1 MTEHLAVVERLEG
14 GVFIRM
20 NRAEKRNAVNDA
32 LAAAVI
38 RALDDA
44 EADPDVRV
52 IVLTGMDN
60 SFTAGQDMAEATGR
74 VERSSGGGGGSGGLS
89 ARLGR
94 VSKPVIGAINGFCMG
109 GGTVTAL
116 QCDIRICSDE
126 ATFRFPGAAYGL
138 VVAASLLPAAVGQA
152 RAKDLIFTGRTIDA
166 AEALEMGLVNKVVP
180 AARLEE
186 VTRDY
191 VRMIAA
197 NSPLAVAG
205 AKRVIN
211 RASLHRE
218 AAGLEG
224 EVNRELRQGVDHSER
239 FSRATDRV
247 VGPRA

>member
-1 MTEHLAVVERLEG
+1 VWSARLAVV
-14 GVFIRM
+14 
-20 NRAEKRNAVNDA
+20 
-32 LAAAVI
+32 AAQA
-38 RALDDA
+38 
-44 EADPDVRV
+44 
-52 IVLTGMDN
+52 
-60 SFTAGQDMAEATGR
+60 
-74 VERSSGGGGGSGGLS
+74 
-89 ARLGR
+89 
-94 VSKPVIGAINGFCMG
+94 
-109 GGTVTAL
+109 
-116 QCDIRICSDE
+116 DIRICSDE

>member
-1 MTEHLAVVERLEG
+1 MNEHLAVVERLEG

-52 IVLTGMDN
+52 IVLTGMGN

-224 EVNRELRQGVDHSER
+224 EVNRELRQER
-239 FSRATDRV
+239 
-247 VGPRA
+247 GPQ